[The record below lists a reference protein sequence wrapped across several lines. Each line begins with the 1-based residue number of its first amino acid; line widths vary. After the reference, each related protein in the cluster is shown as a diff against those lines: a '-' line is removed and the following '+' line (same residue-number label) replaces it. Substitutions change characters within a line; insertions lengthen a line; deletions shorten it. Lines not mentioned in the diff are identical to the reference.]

1 MNTLMIYS
9 EAGGVTKTTTA
20 VSLAMTAAIK
30 GLNVVLI
37 DLDPRSA
44 ATHWIGAEPE
54 EEWQTVD
61 AIIADEAPEGWV
73 EDLALPTGWNSK
85 LRIVPSSRQLSSR
98 EKNTEDQAEIRLSMA
113 LQGVNTDLVIIDCP
127 NRQGGILTQNA
138 LAASDGVIY
147 AARANQDGIDGVS
160 GARESVHRF
169 LKSRRWIGG
178 DDNLAELGI
187 VVGDMPDT
195 IVPRVATA
203 TLKEFEGSSVPLLGT
218 VPRRTVVDQS
228 RMTGEWY
235 GGFEKGI
242 VVSEAYSAIFDQV
255 MAGLAKTH
263 R

>member
-1 MNTLMIYS
+1 MYTLMIYS

-20 VSLAMTAAIK
+20 VSLAMTAAVK
-30 GLNVVLI
+30 GLDVVLI

-44 ATHWIGAEPE
+44 ATHWIGSVPAED
-54 EEWQTVD
+54 WQTID
-61 AIIADEAPEGWV
+61 AIIADKSPVGWV
-73 EDLALPTGWNSK
+73 EDLAIPTAWNSK

-98 EKNTEDQAEIRLSMA
+98 EKSTEDQAEIRLSMA
-113 LQGVNTDLVIIDCP
+113 LQGVVADLVIIDCP

-160 GARESVHRF
+160 GARESVERF
-169 LKSRRWIGG
+169 LASRRWIGG
-178 DDNLAELGI
+178 DDNLTELGI

-195 IVPRVATA
+195 VVPRVATA
-203 TLKEFEGSSVPLLGT
+203 ALTQFEESTAPLLGT

-235 GGFEKGI
+235 GGFEKGL
-242 VVSEAYSAIFDQV
+242 VVAEAYRAIFDQV
-255 MAGLAKTH
+255 MVGLDNA
-263 R
+263 RP